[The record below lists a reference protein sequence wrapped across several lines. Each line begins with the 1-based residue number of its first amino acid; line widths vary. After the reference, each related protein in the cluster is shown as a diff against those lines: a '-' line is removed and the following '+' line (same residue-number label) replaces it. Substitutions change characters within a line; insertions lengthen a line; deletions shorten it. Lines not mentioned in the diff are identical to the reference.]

1 MFLGSCFSLDESTDT
16 VLTPTLSIRQ
26 AGNMMREESVE
37 THLFRTV
44 KAAQGLCVKLSPV
57 GLVGIPDRLV
67 LLPGGR
73 VAFVECKKPRGAKVA
88 RLQVLVARQ
97 AGGHGLRPRVR
108 MDERGRG

>member
-1 MFLGSCFSLDESTDT
+1 
-16 VLTPTLSIRQ
+16 
-26 AGNMMREESVE
+26 MMREESVE

-44 KAAQGLCVKLSPV
+44 KAARGLCVKLSPV

-88 RLQVLVARQ
+88 RLQVFWRDKLVSMGFVSVFGFTKEDVDRLIK
-97 AGGHGLRPRVR
+97 GLN
-108 MDERGRG
+108 DE